1 MDKVLDY
8 MEENKQDIIKDI
20 RYLVERDSPS
30 NDVDLVDLC
39 ADRIQ
44 KLFVRYFGYS
54 ADVIKNSDYGDHLR
68 FEYGEGERTILILSH
83 FDTVWDEGDLKL
95 KIDGDKLYGPG
106 ILDMKGGLVQ
116 AIWSIKAIKDL
127 SLEMHK
133 KIVFLCTSDEE
144 IGSPSSKSLIESEAN
159 NSDYVLVTEP
169 PVAETGALKTGRKGS
184 SRYFVE
190 VKGKK
195 AHSGNNHEDGINAIK
210 EAARQIVYLE
220 SLTDYKIGTTINV
233 GSIKGG
239 GKLNVVPDFAK
250 FGVNVRVSTKKE
262 QKRIDQLIKNLSPY
276 EYGIKLKVSGGIN
289 RPPMNKSEA
298 TEELFEIAQDVAA
311 DLDLGELEQAYVG
324 GGSDGNFTAS
334 LGIPTLDGLGAVG
347 EGIHAKNEHI
357 LASEIPNRSALLCRL
372 LTVL

>member
-1 MDKVLDY
+1 M
-8 MEENKQDIIKDI
+8 
-20 RYLVERDSPS
+20 
-30 NDVDLVDLC
+30 
-39 ADRIQ
+39 
-44 KLFVRYFGYS
+44 
-54 ADVIKNSDYGDHLR
+54 
-68 FEYGEGERTILILSH
+68 
-83 FDTVWDEGDLKL
+83 
-95 KIDGDKLYGPG
+95 
-106 ILDMKGGLVQ
+106 
-116 AIWSIKAIKDL
+116 
-127 SLEMHK
+127 
-133 KIVFLCTSDEE
+133 
-144 IGSPSSKSLIESEAN
+144 
-159 NSDYVLVTEP
+159 
-169 PVAETGALKTGRKGS
+169 
-184 SRYFVE
+184 
-190 VKGKK
+190 
-195 AHSGNNHEDGINAIK
+195 
-210 EAARQIVYLE
+210 
-220 SLTDYKIGTTINV
+220 

-276 EYGIKLKVSGGIN
+276 ENGIKLKVSGGIN

>member
-30 NDVDLVDLC
+30 NDVELVDLC